1 MVLVESVPCPAPE
14 ELRPEYTKPKVLE
27 GEVLRTLT
35 LDRKGEFFQW
45 NMPVDGKKIRILPDF
60 DMKNQD
66 TWTRARN
73 VMRKLAA
80 DQES

>member
-1 MVLVESVPCPAPE
+1 MLQGVLVESVPCPAPE

-45 NMPVDGKKIRILPDF
+45 NMPVDGKKISGSGELRQVGSGRHETP
-60 DMKNQD
+60 
-66 TWTRARN
+66 WTG
-73 VMRKLAA
+73 
-80 DQES
+80 